1 MSRIAKCQV
10 DVKWPAGGADSDWS
24 SSRRSSRNKDRRGS
38 STSIK
43 SSAASAMLTSNSNRM
58 IVDKSS
64 LYLSLKPSNA
74 FEEINLNANAGADST
89 PVNEVAITTGSGGE
103 R

>member
-43 SSAASAMLTSNSNRM
+43 SSTASAMLTSNSNRM
-58 IVDKSS
+58 IIDKST
-64 LYLSLKPSNA
+64 LYLSLKPNNA
-74 FEEINLNANAGADST
+74 FEEINLNANAGADNT
-89 PVNEVAITTGSGGE
+89 PVNEVTVTTGSEGE
-103 R
+103 K

>member
-10 DVKWPAGGADSDWS
+10 DVDSDWS

-43 SSAASAMLTSNSNRM
+43 SSTASSAAMLTSNSNRM

-89 PVNEVAITTGSGGE
+89 PVNEVAVTTGSGGE

>member
-43 SSAASAMLTSNSNRM
+43 SSTASAMLTSNSNRM
-58 IVDKSS
+58 IIDKST

-74 FEEINLNANAGADST
+74 FEEINLNANAGADNT
-89 PVNEVAITTGSGGE
+89 PVNEVTVTTGSGGE
-103 R
+103 K

>member
-10 DVKWPAGGADSDWS
+10 DVVDSDWS

>member
-10 DVKWPAGGADSDWS
+10 DVKGPAGGADSDWS

-43 SSAASAMLTSNSNRM
+43 SSTASAMLTSNSNRM
-58 IVDKSS
+58 IIDKST

-74 FEEINLNANAGADST
+74 FEEINLNANAGADNT
-89 PVNEVAITTGSGGE
+89 PVNEVTVTTGSEGE
-103 R
+103 K

>member
-1 MSRIAKCQV
+1 
-10 DVKWPAGGADSDWS
+10 
-24 SSRRSSRNKDRRGS
+24 
-38 STSIK
+38 
-43 SSAASAMLTSNSNRM
+43 MLTSNSNRM

>member
-10 DVKWPAGGADSDWS
+10 DVDSDWS

-74 FEEINLNANAGADST
+74 FEEINLNANAGADNT
-89 PVNEVAITTGSGGE
+89 PVNEVAVTTGSGGE